1 MMYLTVN
8 IKYKLITSTINDAKK
23 VIMNSL
29 SQ

>member
-8 IKYKLITSTINDAKK
+8 IKYKLITSTINDVKK